1 MGEPNRAT
9 PGRRATSGSAGRIS
23 LVTTSA
29 APSTLDT
36 LIPSPRAWH
45 GPALAR
51 DHYLLAIPAEVLA
64 ELDAALGELRRAPVP
79 TLLLLPE
86 HFALAATARFMEEA
100 RRRLDEG
107 PGFVMLDRLPVDAMS
122 RDEAI
127 ALYWVLMSF
136 LEPPVAQ
143 EWKGTVIY
151 DVRHDGAEYT
161 ADTRGALTPAGL
173 EMHTDSSMGEAPPT
187 YVSLFCLRPARAGGM
202 SIVSSA
208 AAAHNHFLT
217 EQPALLRR
225 LYDVFYRD
233 HQEYQAPDAAATN
246 FRPVFAWDGGL
257 RTRFNARH
265 IVRGYEKTGRALDA
279 DGARAVTL
287 MDEFLA
293 DPAHRLDLWLERG
306 QIQVLNNR
314 VIVHGRTTYQD
325 ADEPELRRHLVRLW
339 LRAGD
344 RRQFRG

>member
-1 MGEPNRAT
+1 MLTSIVPEPA
-9 PGRRATSGSAGRIS
+9 
-23 LVTTSA
+23 
-29 APSTLDT
+29 
-36 LIPSPRAWH
+36 AWH
-45 GPALAR
+45 GQSLPTDR
-51 DHYLLAIPAEVLA
+51 YLLPIPARVLA
-64 ELDAALGELRRAPVP
+64 ELDGVLGELRRGPVP

-86 HFALAATARFMEEA
+86 HFPLAACARWMGDV

-127 ALYWVLMSF
+127 ALYWILMSF

-151 DVRHDGAEYT
+151 DVRHDGQEYT
-161 ADTRGALTPAGL
+161 EDTRVALTPGGL
-173 EMHTDSSMGEAPPT
+173 EMHTDSSMGEAPPN
-187 YVSLFCLRPARAGGM
+187 YVGLFCIRPAQAGGM

-208 AAAHNHFLT
+208 AAAHNYFLT
-217 EQPALLRR
+217 EHPALLRR
-225 LYDVFYRD
+225 LYEVFYRD
-233 HQEYQAPDAAATN
+233 HQEYQAADAAATN
-246 FRPVFAWDGGL
+246 FRPVFAWDGRL

-279 DGARAVTL
+279 EGAEAVRR
-287 MDEFLA
+287 MDEFLSA
-293 DPAHRLDLWLERG
+293 PAHRLDLWLERG

-314 VIVHGRTTYQD
+314 VIVHGRTPYQD
-325 ADEPELRRHLVRLW
+325 AETPEQRRHLVRLW
-339 LRAGD
+339 LRVGD

>member
-1 MGEPNRAT
+1 MLET
-9 PGRRATSGSAGRIS
+9 
-23 LVTTSA
+23 LVPT
-29 APSTLDT
+29 
-36 LIPSPRAWH
+36 PRAWH
-45 GPALAR
+45 GSTLGR
-51 DHYLLAIPAEVLA
+51 EHYLVPIPAPVLA
-64 ELDAALGELRRAPVP
+64 ELEAALAELRRAPVP

-86 HFALAATARFMEEA
+86 HFALAATGRFMDEA

-107 PGFVMLDRLPVDAMS
+107 PGFVMLDRLPVDTMS
-122 RDEAI
+122 RDEAV
-127 ALYWVLMSF
+127 ALYWILMSF
-136 LEPPVAQ
+136 LAPPVAQ

-151 DVRHDGAEYT
+151 DVRHDGQEYT

-217 EQPALLRR
+217 EEPALLRR

-233 HQEYQAPDAAATN
+233 HQEYQAADAAATN
-246 FRPVFAWDGGL
+246 FRPVFAWDSGL

-265 IVRGYEKTGRALDA
+265 ILRGYEKTGRALDA

-287 MDEFLA
+287 MDELLA